1 MFVILSKKIIR
12 VEIPVLI
19 DFYFKLWVDLGFN
32 RIKLD

>member
-12 VEIPVLI
+12 VQIPVLI
-19 DFYFKLWVDLGFN
+19 DFYFKLWVDFGFN